1 MAYILVSFFL
11 FFQDILPLILSG
23 YDYDTRAI
31 IIFAPDNRSGLYT
44 QTISLLTRDPL
55 GLDSRDIKIFEIFN
69 EGGIG
74 PAGESY
80 TREDVTS
87 IRTYYKIEPSDFN
100 ILLSHKKFEEIFKS
114 DKPLEIQEIFQKFDE
129 DD

>member
-1 MAYILVSFFL
+1 MAYILVGFFL
-11 FFQDILPLILSG
+11 FFQDTLPMILSG
-23 YDYDTRAI
+23 YDDDTRAI

-55 GLDSRDIKIFEIFN
+55 GLDSRNIKIFEIFN

-80 TREDVTS
+80 TSENVTS
-87 IRTYYKIEPSDFN
+87 IRTYYKIKSSDFN
-100 ILLSHKKFEEIFKS
+100 ILLSHKKFEEIFRS
-114 DKPLEIQEIFQKFDE
+114 DKPLKIQEIFQKFDE